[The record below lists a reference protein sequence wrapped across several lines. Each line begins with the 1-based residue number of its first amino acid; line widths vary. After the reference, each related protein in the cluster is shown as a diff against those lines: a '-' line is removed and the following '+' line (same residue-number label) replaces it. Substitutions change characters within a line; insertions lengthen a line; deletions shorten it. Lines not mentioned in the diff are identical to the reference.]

1 MAAEVPSLVAEE
13 VGREEWVRRPW
24 CVWAAVGVVMVGAV
38 LNVVY
43 LFHHCPIELSEDEAH
58 YWLWAQHLDYG
69 YYSKPPGI
77 AWVLWVAQ
85 HVGGLL
91 GLNGDGSGAALMPV
105 LRLPAVF
112 FGMLSGLLSFA
123 LARRMFRD
131 DRVGLAVILL
141 SAAVPMFVVG
151 SLLITID
158 SPMYLCW
165 AATVYCLWRVV
176 SGQWSVAGGRKRGGV
191 FWLYAAGLCAAAG
204 MMFKPVLIAIPLCA
218 AVAAWGDPAIRRALK
233 TKHAAGALAVML
245 ASQIPVIV
253 WNANHQWVTFRH
265 ILTQGGLGKQAGAS
279 GDSMLNHFGVFLGG
293 QIGGMGGLVFLLL
306 VLAVIVAL
314 QELRAARRRDFPGA
328 ASPNGEP
335 QPGAAT
341 RWVFLLSFFLPLWG
355 FYFVMNFWK
364 GTEINWPAA
373 GYFSGMILLAAVVV
387 KQWHSAQ
394 RKIRRDWR
402 GWTIAA
408 VIWGIFLSGLAMNLN
423 RVYPR
428 LAAKLK
434 PLAGTPAYDKSLW
447 NPRKW
452 DPSAGKLR
460 GMQAR
465 ADAVEAIRR
474 QMTTEGGEEPLII
487 TGRYDTSSSLSF
499 YLPGHPFVYC
509 IMSSVGGRQSQF
521 DVWPGL
527 GQRLSDAQGERYVLT
542 GRSAVLV
549 GMDLN
554 NPGMKAMLA
563 RAFAVIGPR
572 ETITVTYDGII
583 LKQMP
588 VYRAWG
594 LRAPPEWKGT
604 AY

>member
-1 MAAEVPSLVAEE
+1 MAEMEAL
-13 VGREEWVRRPW
+13 RTDQTRWVRRPW
-24 CVWAAVGVVMVGAV
+24 CVRLAVGVIVVGAL
-38 LNVVY
+38 LNVIY
-43 LFHHCPIELSEDEAH
+43 LFNHCPIELSEDESH

-77 AWVLWVAQ
+77 AWVIWAAQ
-85 HVGGLL
+85 RLGGWL
-91 GLNGDGSGAALMPV
+91 GLTGDGSGAALMPV
-105 LRLPAVF
+105 IRLPAVF
-112 FGMLSGLLSFA
+112 FGMLSGLLSVA

-141 SAAVPMFVVG
+141 SAAVPMFMVG

-165 AATVYCLWRVV
+165 AAAVYCLWRAVESCQWPVV
-176 SGQWSVAGGRKRGGV
+176 SGQRRGTML
-191 FWLYAAGLCAAAG
+191 WLYAAGLGAAAG

-218 AVAAWGDPAIRRALK
+218 AIAAWGDPAIRRALK
-233 TKHAAGALAVML
+233 TRHAVGALAVML

-253 WNANHQWVTFRH
+253 WNAHHHWVTFRH
-265 ILTQGGLGKQAGAS
+265 ILTQGGLGTQAGES
-279 GDSMLNHFGVFLGG
+279 GDSMLKRFGIFLGG
-293 QIGGMGGLVFLLL
+293 QAGGMGGLVFLLL
-306 VLAVIVAL
+306 VLAVIVAMK
-314 QELRAARRRDFPGA
+314 ELRAAHRREVPDA
-328 ASPNGEP
+328 ASPNDAP
-335 QPGAAT
+335 QAGAAT

-373 GYFSGMILLAAVVV
+373 GYFSGMILLAAVVA
-387 KQWHSAQ
+387 KQWHSPE

-402 GWTIAA
+402 GWTTAA
-408 VIWGIFLSGLAMNLN
+408 VVWGILLSGLALNLN
-423 RVYPR
+423 RAYPL

-434 PLAGTPAYDKSLW
+434 PLAGTPAYDKSPW

-452 DPSAGKLR
+452 DPAAGKLR

-465 ADAVEAIRR
+465 AEALEVIRH
-474 QMTTEGGEEPLII
+474 QMTTDGGQEPLII

-527 GQRLSDAQGERYVLT
+527 DQRVTDARGERYVLA
-542 GRSAVLV
+542 GRSAMLV
-549 GMDLN
+549 GLDMN
-554 NPGMKAMLA
+554 NPEIKALLTQ
-563 RAFAVIGPR
+563 AFAVIGPK
-572 ETITVTYDGII
+572 ETVPVTYEGIV
-583 LKQMP
+583 LKQVT

-594 LRAPPEWKGT
+594 LRAPPASKGGI
-604 AY
+604 Y